1 MLVFI
6 LQIGNSVGGSG
17 GYGGYSASLKVDVN
31 IFKQSI
37 NEGSKFMSDKTVL
50 TAGGSNLPEPIRV
63 RLIPMYKAVHYDFFK
78 HLKNSRLSGC
88 DSTQS
93 MAQKSG
99 NVERI
104 LEEYPKLKGA
114 ILPEGKIS
122 SKLQVSFT
130 SRKNRICL

>member
-1 MLVFI
+1 
-6 LQIGNSVGGSG
+6 
-17 GYGGYSASLKVDVN
+17 
-31 IFKQSI
+31 
-37 NEGSKFMSDKTVL
+37 MSDKTVL
-50 TAGGSNLPEPIRV
+50 TAGGSDLPEPISV

-78 HLKNSRLSGC
+78 HLKNSRLSRC
-88 DSTQS
+88 DSAQS
-93 MAQKSG
+93 MAQKSE

-130 SRKNRICL
+130 SRKNGIYL

>member
-1 MLVFI
+1 MEV
-6 LQIGNSVGGSG
+6 SG

-31 IFKQSI
+31 TIKDSI
-37 NEGSKFMSDKTVL
+37 NERSEFMSDKTIL
-50 TAGGSNLPEPIRV
+50 TAGGSDLPEPIRV

-88 DSTQS
+88 DSAQS
-93 MAQKSG
+93 MAQKSE
-99 NVERI
+99 NLERI

-122 SKLQVSFT
+122 SKLKVFFT
-130 SRKNRICL
+130 SRKNGIYL